1 MTLVGWSA
9 WGGDAPPA
17 IDDSAQ
23 ADQLPHPAA
32 SGDVTGGQGEF
43 WPWLELARA
52 KGAATRRPCC
62 LPPVAQK
69 GPRVTALKAAERSK
83 RNLAATVNAA
93 ASVLQAGPD
102 GLGPGRVS

>member
-32 SGDVTGGQGEF
+32 SGDVSGGPGEF
-43 WPWLELARA
+43 WPWLELTRA
-52 KGAATRRPCC
+52 KGAAT
-62 LPPVAQK
+62 PVAQK

-83 RNLAATVNAA
+83 RAGGWNLPPL
-93 ASVLQAGPD
+93 S
-102 GLGPGRVS
+102 